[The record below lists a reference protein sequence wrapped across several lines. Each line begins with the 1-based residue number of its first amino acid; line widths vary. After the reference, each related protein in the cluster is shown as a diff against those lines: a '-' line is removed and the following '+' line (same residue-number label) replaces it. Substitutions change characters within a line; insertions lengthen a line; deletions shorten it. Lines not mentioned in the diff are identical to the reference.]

1 MTHSSEDLYPL
12 GAPVEPRA
20 SPRSRGLFCSVHSSL
35 YLSLYN
41 SELCRALSND
51 AWG

>member
-12 GAPVEPRA
+12 RA
-20 SPRSRGLFCSVHSSL
+20 LMKLGDSAHSKGLFCSVHSSTSL
-35 YLSLYN
+35 GLYN
-41 SELCRALSND
+41 LELRGALSND